1 MGSDPPSRQD
11 KYRVS
16 ARQPESNMWASIR
29 SASGATAPALLGHA
43 QLSGLARK
51 QLCLPSRTQRTT
63 LNRGKSGT
71 EFPFAGVLGSRY
83 QRGRTLCPPPLSA
96 EKQ

>member
-16 ARQPESNMWASIR
+16 ARQPESSMWASIR
-29 SASGATAPALLGHA
+29 GALGATAPALLAHA

-51 QLCLPSRTQRTT
+51 QLCLPSQTQRTT
-63 LNRGKSGT
+63 LNREKSGT
-71 EFPFAGVLGSRY
+71 QFPSAGVFG
-83 QRGRTLCPPPLSA
+83 
-96 EKQ
+96 